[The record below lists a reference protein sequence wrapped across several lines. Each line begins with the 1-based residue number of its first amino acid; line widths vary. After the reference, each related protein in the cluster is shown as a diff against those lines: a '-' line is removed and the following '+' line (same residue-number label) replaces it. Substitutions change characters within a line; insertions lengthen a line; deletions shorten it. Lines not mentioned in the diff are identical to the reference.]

1 MIRDDSIRVIDFREN
16 TRFSIIV
23 RDLFWSMIFRKNVD
37 FGVLNSVAEEI
48 FVAIVGFLKFD
59 FMMKI
64 WYYRFW
70 QFDFEFID
78 DQIFEIFL

>member
-1 MIRDDSIRVIDFREN
+1 
-16 TRFSIIV
+16 
-23 RDLFWSMIFRKNVD
+23 MIFRKNVD

-78 DQIFEIFL
+78 DQIFEIFFFFIIFFFQFVQFKGIIIIWF

>member
-1 MIRDDSIRVIDFREN
+1 
-16 TRFSIIV
+16 
-23 RDLFWSMIFRKNVD
+23 MIFRKNVD

-48 FVAIVGFLKFD
+48 FVAIMGFLKFD

-64 WYYRFW
+64 WYYWFW